1 MVEAGKARTVARVP
15 PHGLVQRPN
24 SGWENSPNADP
35 NATILSIFGG
45 KLQLAR
51 LVK

>member
-1 MVEAGKARTVARVP
+1 MVEAGKARRVVRVP

-24 SGWENSPNADP
+24 SGWENPPIVDP
-35 NATILSIFGG
+35 MRQNFLIFGG